1 MELFR
6 ALAIFAE
13 PPTTKAERVAEAL
26 ELEALPG
33 ADEYT
38 EIFIFQLPPYASIYL
53 GAEGMIGGEARDRV
67 AGFWR
72 AIGETPPAEPDH
84 LSVML
89 ALYARLVEL
98 EVEESNVRGRESL
111 RAARK
116 AFFWEHLASWLF
128 VYLTKLSSIASSFY
142 VEWGMLLIKTL
153 MSEGVTLGDQ
163 ERLPLHL
170 REAPA
175 LIDPRSSG
183 AEEFLQSL
191 LTPVRSGIIVTRADL
206 TRAARDIGLSLR
218 MGERK
223 FILKALFAQDANRM
237 FDWLIVEAANWTRQH
252 QGIQR
257 GMLEEITKWWQQR
270 AEATAALLKE
280 LKLSASEMI

>member
-1 MELFR
+1 
-6 ALAIFAE
+6 LAIFAE
-13 PPTTKAERVAEAL
+13 PPSIKAERVAEAL

-89 ALYARLVEL
+89 AVYARLVEL
-98 EVEESNVRGRESL
+98 EVEESDVRRREGW

-128 VYLTKLSSIASSFY
+128 VYRPKLAIPASQFS
-142 VEWGMLLIKTL
+142 MK
-153 MSEGVTLGDQ
+153 
-163 ERLPLHL
+163 
-170 REAPA
+170 
-175 LIDPRSSG
+175 
-183 AEEFLQSL
+183 
-191 LTPVRSGIIVTRADL
+191 
-206 TRAARDIGLSLR
+206 
-218 MGERK
+218 
-223 FILKALFAQDANRM
+223 
-237 FDWLIVEAANWTRQH
+237 
-252 QGIQR
+252 
-257 GMLEEITKWWQQR
+257 
-270 AEATAALLKE
+270 
-280 LKLSASEMI
+280 

>member
-89 ALYARLVEL
+89 ALYARLIEL
-98 EVEESNVRGRESL
+98 EVEESNVRRRESL